1 MDTTTAAATNA
12 PPEFILDVFADPRS
26 VRDIVRAILHT
37 IFFTRFFPA
46 VHPSTRNVLDL
57 VTLPYV
63 DDDELATMIEQRAA
77 ALERQLDA
85 ERSSSHHTTAAAAAA
100 ARQQYS
106 SSGTTAAAAAAA
118 AVTTSSSAS
127 GARGQVSVRFFEK
140 RRRKAWLSRGDE
152 EVCWECWTVKV
163 TVAEPRTESER
174 NKVRRAMEQTL
185 LTTAM
190 KIVTFANTHKDH
202 IPPITTQGGNPFPC
216 KISIEQKESTGWASR
231 MRIY

>member
-1 MDTTTAAATNA
+1 MIVAAQTRLHDKSRAMDQQE

-26 VRDIVRAILHT
+26 VRDVVKGILHT
-37 IFFTRFFPA
+37 IFFHRFFPSLT
-46 VHPSTRNVLDL
+46 PQTREVLDL
-57 VTLPYV
+57 TLPYV
-63 DDDELATMIEQRAA
+63 DDDELETMIEQRAA
-77 ALERQLDA
+77 ALESQLDA
-85 ERSSSHHTTAAAAAA
+85 QRSSTGSSANANAAAN
-100 ARQQYS
+100 
-106 SSGTTAAAAAAA
+106 SGTT
-118 AVTTSSSAS
+118 
-127 GARGQVSVRFFEK
+127 GGGRGQLVVQFFEK

-174 NKVRRAMEQTL
+174 AKVRRAMEQTL

-202 IPPITTQGGNPFPC
+202 IPPITTQGTNPFPY
-216 KISIEQKESTGWASR
+216 KINLVQEETSWATR

>member
-1 MDTTTAAATNA
+1 MDTTTATNA

-63 DDDELATMIEQRAA
+63 NDDELATMIEQRAA

-85 ERSSSHHTTAAAAAA
+85 ERSSSHHTTAA

>member
-1 MDTTTAAATNA
+1 MDTTTSTAAVD

-37 IFFTRFFPA
+37 IFFNRFFPS
-46 VHPSTRNVLDL
+46 VHPSTRDVLDL
-57 VTLPYV
+57 TLPYV

-77 ALERQLDA
+77 ALERQLEA
-85 ERSSSHHTTAAAAAA
+85 ERSSNTSSQTAT

-106 SSGTTAAAAAAA
+106 AAGGAATA
-118 AVTTSSSAS
+118 VTSSSAS
-127 GARGQVSVRFFEK
+127 GARGQISVRFFEK

-174 NKVRRAMEQTL
+174 AKVRRAMEQTL

-216 KISIEQKESTGWASR
+216 KISIEQKESTGWAAR

>member
-1 MDTTTAAATNA
+1 MDTTAATNA

-85 ERSSSHHTTAAAAAA
+85 ERSSSHHTTAA

>member
-1 MDTTTAAATNA
+1 MDTTATTNA
-12 PPEFILDVFADPRS
+12 APEFILDVFADPRS

-77 ALERQLDA
+77 ALERQLDV
-85 ERSSSHHTTAAAAAA
+85 ERSSSHHTTAAAAAAA

-106 SSGTTAAAAAAA
+106 SSGTTAAAAA

-190 KIVTFANTHKDH
+190 KIVTFANTYKDH

-216 KISIEQKESTGWASR
+216 KIIIEQKESTGWASR

>member
-1 MDTTTAAATNA
+1 MIVAAQTRLHDTARAMDQQD

-26 VRDIVRAILHT
+26 VRDVVKGILHT
-37 IFFTRFFPA
+37 IFFHRFFPSLT
-46 VHPSTRNVLDL
+46 PQTREVLDL
-57 VTLPYV
+57 TLPYV
-63 DDDELATMIEQRAA
+63 DDDELEIMIEQRAA
-77 ALERQLDA
+77 ALESQLDA
-85 ERSSSHHTTAAAAAA
+85 QRSSTSGNTNAT
-100 ARQQYS
+100 S
-106 SSGTTAAAAAAA
+106 NSGTA
-118 AVTTSSSAS
+118 
-127 GARGQVSVRFFEK
+127 GGGRGQLVVQFFEK

-174 NKVRRAMEQTL
+174 AKVRRAMEQTL

-202 IPPITTQGGNPFPC
+202 IPPITTQGTNPFPY
-216 KISIEQKESTGWASR
+216 KINLDQKETSWATR

>member
-1 MDTTTAAATNA
+1 MDTTTATNA

-85 ERSSSHHTTAAAAAA
+85 ERSSSHHTTAA